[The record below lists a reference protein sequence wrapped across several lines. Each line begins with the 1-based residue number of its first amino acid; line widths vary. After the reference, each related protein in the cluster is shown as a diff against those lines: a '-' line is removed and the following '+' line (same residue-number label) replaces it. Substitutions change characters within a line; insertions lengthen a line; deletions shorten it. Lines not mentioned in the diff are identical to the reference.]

1 MKKPKNVLGPD
12 YRVWHGLSDSFRQNV
27 LLVINPHMGP
37 LLAKSRASSFL
48 RAVDS
53 LLIFQQL
60 PRSRPASFPESRHPP
75 LNRMAPS
82 LAAGEEET
90 WESSWF
96 CVFNFGSF
104 FHVTSLWLSVFSQD
118 REFLHFVHSFTHVF
132 IQQIVTKHLLC
143 AGRRS
148 RLWGCSSGWNY
159 NGVCILVGRGDY
171 VQEKAIYQVMSSDTR
186 KMSRGGEDAGWEA
199 AICAGGKKGSD

>member
-60 PRSRPASFPESRHPP
+60 PRSWPASFPESRHPP

-104 FHVTSLWLSVFSQD
+104 FHVSCFLVYGCQCSHRIGSFFTLFTPSLTSSFNRYSPSTCSVLGAVLDSGD
-118 REFLHFVHSFTHVF
+118 AAVDGIIMEFAF
-132 IQQIVTKHLLC
+132 
-143 AGRRS
+143 
-148 RLWGCSSGWNY
+148 
-159 NGVCILVGRGDY
+159 
-171 VQEKAIYQVMSSDTR
+171 
-186 KMSRGGEDAGWEA
+186 
-199 AICAGGKKGSD
+199 